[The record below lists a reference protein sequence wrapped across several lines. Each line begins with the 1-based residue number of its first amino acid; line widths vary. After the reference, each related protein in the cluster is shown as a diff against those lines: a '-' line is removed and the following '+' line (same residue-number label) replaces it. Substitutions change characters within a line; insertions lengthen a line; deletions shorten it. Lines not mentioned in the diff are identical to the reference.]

1 MQDRAVGA
9 GGHVATRYRICVR
22 GQQLDPSWSDR
33 MAGLQITA
41 TTDPEGPLTTLE
53 GPVRDQS
60 ELTGVLDTLNDLNLK
75 LVSVQSLPPPR
86 NEGTDAIERG
96 GSVSTEQRRSR

>member
-1 MQDRAVGA
+1 MQERSVGG

-22 GQQLDPSWSDR
+22 GQLDTSWSDR

-53 GPVRDQS
+53 GAVRDQS
-60 ELTGVLDTLNDLNLK
+60 ELTGVLDTLNDLNLT
-75 LVSVQSLPPPR
+75 LVSVQSLPGPHNGNR
-86 NEGTDAIERG
+86 KEERG
-96 GSVSTEQRRSR
+96 GS

>member
-1 MQDRAVGA
+1 MQERPVGG
-9 GGHVATRYRICVR
+9 GGHAATRYRICVR
-22 GQQLDPSWSDR
+22 GQLDPSWSDR
-33 MAGLQITA
+33 MAGLQIAA
-41 TTDPEGPLTTLE
+41 TSDPEGPLTTLE
-53 GPVRDQS
+53 GSVRDQS